1 MGAHHKGPGKV
12 AQGNQ
17 TLDQLIAE
25 QPASILG
32 TQVADQFANRLP
44 FLLKVLD
51 VKDMLS
57 IQVHPSKKAAEIGY
71 AEEEKKGIDRSAPDR
86 NYRDDNH
93 KPELGVA
100 LTDFYLLHGFKPEEE
115 IERAITQVPGWG
127 GLLPAFERG
136 GVKELY
142 RTVMEADQARLD
154 SWLNPLV
161 DSLGPESNYDRSQP
175 EFWAARAVAQ
185 YSKDGH
191 HDRGLFS
198 IYWFNIVHLTP
209 GQGIFQDAGIPHAYL
224 EGVCI
229 ELMANSDNVLRGGLT
244 PKHIDVPELLDK
256 TKFHAKSV
264 EKLLPKPS
272 SHEGWL
278 HYPTP
283 APDFQL
289 YLAQLHEG
297 GKVEVDTTKGGP
309 AILLLLTG
317 EAQGIREKVLLNET
331 QRTVFVPA
339 GERFTLQGLSE
350 TTIYRASVS

>member
-1 MGAHHKGPGKV
+1 MGAHHKGPGQLGDTGKTLAELVKRQPVDLLGAEV
-12 AQGNQ
+12 AK
-17 TLDQLIAE
+17 
-25 QPASILG
+25 
-32 TQVADQFANRLP
+32 QFDNRLP

-57 IQVHPSKKAAEIGY
+57 IQVHPSKKAAEKGY
-71 AEEEKKGIDRSAPDR
+71 AEEEQKGIDRGAPNR

-100 LTDFYLLHGFKPEEE
+100 LTDFYLLHGFKSEKE
-115 IERAITQVPGWG
+115 IKGAITQVPGWS
-127 GLLPAFERG
+127 GLLPAFQKG

-142 RTVMEADQARLD
+142 RTVMEADQAQLD
-154 SWLNPLV
+154 SWLTPLV
-161 DSLGPESNYDRSQP
+161 ESLGPESDYDRSQP
-175 EFWAARAVAQ
+175 EFWAARAVTQ

-209 GQGIFQDAGIPHAYL
+209 GQGVFQDAGIPHAYL

-256 TKFHAKSV
+256 TQFHAKSV
-264 EKLLPKPS
+264 EKLLPVPS
-272 SHEGWL
+272 QQQGWL

-289 YLAQLHEG
+289 YLTQIHEG
-297 GKVEVDTTKGGP
+297 EQVEVDTTAGGP

-317 EAQGIREKVLLNET
+317 EAQGLQENVLLNEE

-339 GERFTLQGLSE
+339 GQRFTLQGLKE

>member
-1 MGAHHKGPGKV
+1 MGTHHKGPAKLMGSDYTLADLIHNNPTQQLGQEV
-12 AQGNQ
+12 A
-17 TLDQLIAE
+17 E
-25 QPASILG
+25 R
-32 TQVADQFANRLP
+32 FANRLP

-51 VKDMLS
+51 VNDMLS
-57 IQVHPSKKAAEIGY
+57 IQVHPTKAAAEKGF
-71 AEEEKKGIDRSAPDR
+71 AEEDAKRIDRSAPNR

-100 LTDFYLLHGFKPEEE
+100 LTDFYLLHGFKSEEE
-115 IERAITQVPGWG
+115 IKRAMTQVPGWS
-127 GLLPAFERG
+127 GLLPALERG

-142 RTVMEADQARLD
+142 RTVMEADQGQLD

-161 DSLGPESNYDRSQP
+161 ESLGPESDYDRSQP
-175 EFWAARAVAQ
+175 EFWAARAIEQ
-185 YSKDGH
+185 YSENGH

-209 GQGIFQDAGIPHAYL
+209 GQGVFQDAGIPHAYL

-244 PKHIDVPELLDK
+244 PKHIDVPELLDN
-256 TKFHAKSV
+256 TRFEAKAV
-264 EKLLPKPS
+264 EKLLPQAS
-272 SHEGWL
+272 THEGWS

-289 YLAQLHEG
+289 YLTQIHQG

-309 AILLLLTG
+309 SILLLLTG
-317 EAQGIREKVLLNET
+317 EAQGIQEEVALSVDH
-331 QRTVFVPA
+331 RTVFVPA
-339 GERFTLQGLSE
+339 GQKFTLQGLKE
-350 TTIYRASVS
+350 TTMYRASVT